1 MVFEIGTIVL
11 AKVKGHPWWPGT
23 VENYKEL
30 PENIIKRKRIGRDG
44 RDLIPIKFIG
54 SSDYGLVMEG
64 NLKLFTNEDANG
76 ILKKHKKNSRLV
88 GAINKVQENLA
99 SEKNKATSSSKI
111 EQLKI
116 ADPYRRYY
124 SNSSNRNKIKYG
136 RRKPTNE
143 IQNNSIVNNDNS
155 SNRRTI
161 MRNEKEE
168 EEKVK
173 EVNHNNNS
181 ENRVG
186 DNQVSANKIGPKR
199 GRKPKR
205 KNIKKHNKSSGQNI
219 GGGDIA
225 VVNAV
230 NRKNKKRSRA
240 DLSDDEKEEMDNNSI
255 VERKIKRRNITTSEA
270 EVPVIRKSLRLQN
283 VNTNGKVAK
292 ELKETDKIITTTT
305 TNGNQKGQTQLAD
318 KIVRD
323 DKRLLHLRHI
333 LQKLALRDEKDEVE
347 LKIIDE
353 AIKEV
358 ENSFIT
364 IEILKKSKMGI
375 VMRMIS
381 EKSFNEDHYKI
392 VERSQNLVNKWKEM
406 LSKQFPEE
414 NLSFKNEESQKE
426 VSSSLAS

>member
-54 SSDYGLVMEG
+54 SSDYGLLMEG

-124 SNSSNRNKIKYG
+124 SNSSNRNKIKY
-136 RRKPTNE
+136 
-143 IQNNSIVNNDNS
+143 
-155 SNRRTI
+155 
-161 MRNEKEE
+161 E

-186 DNQVSANKIGPKR
+186 DNQASANKIRPKR

-240 DLSDDEKEEMDNNSI
+240 DLSDDEKEEVDNNSI
-255 VERKIKRRNITTSEA
+255 VKRKIKRRNITTSEA

-283 VNTNGKVAK
+283 
-292 ELKETDKIITTTT
+292 
-305 TNGNQKGQTQLAD
+305 
-318 KIVRD
+318 
-323 DKRLLHLRHI
+323 
-333 LQKLALRDEKDEVE
+333 
-347 LKIIDE
+347 
-353 AIKEV
+353 
-358 ENSFIT
+358 
-364 IEILKKSKMGI
+364 
-375 VMRMIS
+375 
-381 EKSFNEDHYKI
+381 
-392 VERSQNLVNKWKEM
+392 
-406 LSKQFPEE
+406 
-414 NLSFKNEESQKE
+414 
-426 VSSSLAS
+426 

>member
-54 SSDYGLVMEG
+54 SSDYGLLMEG

-124 SNSSNRNKIKYG
+124 SNSSNRNKIKY
-136 RRKPTNE
+136 
-143 IQNNSIVNNDNS
+143 
-155 SNRRTI
+155 
-161 MRNEKEE
+161 
-168 EEKVK
+168 
-173 EVNHNNNS
+173 VNHNNNS

-186 DNQVSANKIGPKR
+186 DNQASANKIRPKR

-240 DLSDDEKEEMDNNSI
+240 DLSDDEKEEVDNNSI
-255 VERKIKRRNITTSEA
+255 VKRKIKRRNITTSEA

-414 NLSFKNEESQKE
+414 NLSFENEESQKE